1 MIVKKWL
8 IVVCLIHVCVCAPL
22 NKNDSTPQG
31 KFVKKKL
38 KDALDADP
46 EYVRYLE
53 ELMKDMND
61 NPALRKEFNN
71 VSNEDI
77 KKGFL
82 GDKLSRMSNEVRSQ
96 LEEAKRKSVEQM
108 RVLQKLKNLQ
118 GTKFNKKEAE
128 IQKLENEFGITLPAH
143 FNDKDVEKLLAEV
156 KLLYMKCFLL
166 VYICVSIEAI
176 FIVCYLSIPAKERP

>member
-1 MIVKKWL
+1 MKKWL

-38 KDALDADP
+38 KEALDADP

-53 ELMKDMND
+53 ELMKDLND

-77 KKGFL
+77 KKGSL

-118 GTKFNKKEAE
+118 GTKFNKKEVE
-128 IQKLENEFGITLPAH
+128 IQKLENEFGIKLPAH
-143 FNDKDVEKLLAEV
+143 FNEKDVEKLMAEV
-156 KLLYMKCFLL
+156 TTLSSVRLY
-166 VYICVSIEAI
+166 VCVINRFFI
-176 FIVCYLSIPAKERP
+176 FIPAKERP